1 MVIGVFYSAPTT
13 TPTTTP
19 IPTTTTPPPLADC
32 PDLTGRWEA
41 VNPNAS
47 VCITF
52 DYKNTANL
60 VGLYRN
66 GSDTFWL
73 QLTGKT
79 IEDNFKESGWA
90 VIWPSSSIGV
100 TSFAGQ
106 CWSNAWKITRLA
118 EYISRARPVHR
129 KLSKNMLHSRILS
142 DRVDTWQK
150 IPIQEKK

>member
-106 CWSNAWKITRLA
+106 CWSNA
-118 EYISRARPVHR
+118 
-129 KLSKNMLHSRILS
+129 
-142 DRVDTWQK
+142 
-150 IPIQEKK
+150 